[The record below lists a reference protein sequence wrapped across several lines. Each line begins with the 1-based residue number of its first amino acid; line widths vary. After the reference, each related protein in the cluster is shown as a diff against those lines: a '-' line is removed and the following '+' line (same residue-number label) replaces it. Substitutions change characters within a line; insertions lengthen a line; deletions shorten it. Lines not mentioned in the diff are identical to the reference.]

1 MISQKHRGN
10 LPRVSKMAVKKL
22 SRSTA
27 SDITWSLE
35 DGRLHLHRL
44 DYPGRTKHL
53 SRYDGNTPIDTQ
65 TDASNNEI
73 LQTVRVP
80 TPRPVSDD
88 SGRSRNRL
96 RWIKILT
103 SDPSPTTASIHQEED
118 LDEVQEKEDTASRTQ
133 PSSAPNHIF
142 PILSATLP
150 R

>member
-1 MISQKHRGN
+1 
-10 LPRVSKMAVKKL
+10 MAACTFIVL
-22 SRSTA
+22 TTPGGQNICLDMMATPRST
-27 SDITWSLE
+27 
-35 DGRLHLHRL
+35 
-44 DYPGRTKHL
+44 P
-53 SRYDGNTPIDTQ
+53 

-96 RWIKILT
+96 RRIRILT
-103 SDPSPTTASIHQEED
+103 SDPPPTTASIHQEED

-133 PSSAPNHIF
+133 PGSASNHIF
-142 PILSATLP
+142 PILIASLS